1 MAQIE
6 DTFHLGVKALIR
18 SPAGKVLLLERE
30 HRTKGMYWDIPGGR
44 LHKGESLL
52 ETLKRELEE
61 EIGLEEIEGVVPFM
75 TVVTDI
81 RIHSHGNDVGL
92 ILSIYKLSL
101 DDAFTPRLSDEHSN
115 FGWFTLMEAAELLK
129 KQYPREFIENLTR
142 CEAS

>member
-18 SPAGKVLLLERE
+18 NPAGKVLLLERE

-61 EIGLEEIEGVVPFM
+61 ETGLKDIEDVVPFM
-75 TVVTDI
+75 TIVTDI
-81 RIHSHGNDVGL
+81 RIHVQGSDIGL
-92 ILSIYKLSL
+92 ILSIYRL
-101 DDAFTPRLSDEHSN
+101 DLGSSFTPRLSDEHTN
-115 FGWFTLMEAAELLK
+115 FEWFTLLQAAELLK
-129 KQYPREFIENLTR
+129 KQYPREFIKSLETL
-142 CEAS
+142 